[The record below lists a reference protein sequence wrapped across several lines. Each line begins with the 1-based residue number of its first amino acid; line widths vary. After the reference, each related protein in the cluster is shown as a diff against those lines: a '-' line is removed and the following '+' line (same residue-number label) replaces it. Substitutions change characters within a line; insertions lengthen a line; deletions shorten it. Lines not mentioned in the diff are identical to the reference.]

1 MDVTKRQKMK
11 KEVSFYDQKI
21 KQLKLDIMGLEMVS
35 KLSLEDIENPK
46 IPKNYQNY
54 DDKRKDG

>member
-1 MDVTKRQKMK
+1 MK

-54 DDKRKDG
+54 DDKRKD